1 MKPRLTLAVFTC
13 TLLLGLQVAA
23 EPSYQQPPGGLLILA
38 EQRFDPAVQRLL
50 ASQNLAA
57 MPLENGRLFIIVPS
71 RDRAYLE
78 QAQIRSLER
87 LLAKPAASQ
96 DD

>member
-1 MKPRLTLAVFTC
+1 MKTRLTLAVLVS
-13 TLLLGLQVAA
+13 TLLFGLPAA
-23 EPSYQQPPGGLLILA
+23 AQRPYNQPPGGLLILA

-50 ASQNLAA
+50 AAQDLAA
-57 MPLENGRLFIIVPS
+57 MPLENGRLFIIVPN

-87 LLAKPAASQ
+87 LLAKPPASQ